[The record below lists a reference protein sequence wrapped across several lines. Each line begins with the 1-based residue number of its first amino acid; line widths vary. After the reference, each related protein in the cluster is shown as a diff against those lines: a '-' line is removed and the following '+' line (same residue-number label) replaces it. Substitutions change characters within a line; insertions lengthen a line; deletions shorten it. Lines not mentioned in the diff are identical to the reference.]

1 MSLHYFHTNNLKYNT
16 SSVIKID
23 LKRRH
28 KGKENGQF
36 KTLTSIKYAFQ
47 IFEDHLDA
55 IRDNSKQLRRLPYIG
70 SMGET
75 RSGKMTSE
83 IRWSHGSLTNKK
95 EVSEDTRYQG
105 GGIIHG

>member
-1 MSLHYFHTNNLKYNT
+1 
-16 SSVIKID
+16 
-23 LKRRH
+23 
-28 KGKENGQF
+28 
-36 KTLTSIKYAFQ
+36 
-47 IFEDHLDA
+47 
-55 IRDNSKQLRRLPYIG
+55 
-70 SMGET
+70 MGET

>member
-1 MSLHYFHTNNLKYNT
+1 MVNLKHLPHLRFSNLWRSLGCDT
-16 SSVIKID
+16 W
-23 LKRRH
+23 
-28 KGKENGQF
+28 QF
-36 KTLTSIKYAFQ
+36 KTAETIT
-47 IFEDHLDA
+47 
-55 IRDNSKQLRRLPYIG
+55 YIG

-105 GGIIHG
+105 GGIIHGWKKSPLIK